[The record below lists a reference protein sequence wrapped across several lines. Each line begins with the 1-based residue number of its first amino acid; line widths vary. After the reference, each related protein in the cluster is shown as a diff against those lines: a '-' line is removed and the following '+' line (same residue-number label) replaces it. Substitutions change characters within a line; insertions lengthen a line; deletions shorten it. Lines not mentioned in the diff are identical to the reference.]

1 MDILLILLALL
12 FIALKKMEWVLVI
25 IMALCT
31 NLFNAGSI
39 VEHTFILPQQ
49 TDGALFL
56 IILLLLF
63 RSTAPMDY
71 PEEYWKLNRFLYIF
85 GGYLL
90 LVTVID
96 IFFNDVAL
104 LSIIR
109 TSRHWLFFL
118 FLYIAYHFQ
127 RETIQKALLI
137 TLYLVTF
144 ISGWMLFEHL
154 LGVDI
159 LFESFVDRLG
169 THRAKL
175 PTYLALFFSF
185 LVFVN
190 YFQFSKT
197 KQYLFLGILL
207 LSQLMTA
214 TRSIALAIFLGVAI
228 CVYFSAEKK
237 GWALCKLVGVVLVS
251 FMIVWSIPA
260 LKTRFAA
267 AQEEMSE
274 MREGSREVEGNTTFR
289 LLVLAERYEYL
300 TTNTQYYLFGVGNVW
315 ERDFPN
321 IFELGLYNEKTG
333 HVNQLD
339 TGDIVWPLIIL
350 RLGMI
355 GLVLFILGYWGVV
368 QLFFK
373 TKENPLSIAMIAYLL
388 SVLFITSFA
397 GSYCGRGDFWILP
410 LLCLVLLSNK
420 KEEEHVTYSFSNRM
434 VRL

>member
-12 FIALKKMEWVLVI
+12 FIALKKTEWVLVI

-31 NLFNAGSI
+31 DLFHAGSI

-96 IFFNDVAL
+96 IFFNHVVL

-127 RETIQKALLI
+127 RETIQKALQI

-144 ISGWMLFEHL
+144 VSGWMLFEHL
-154 LGVDI
+154 IGVDI
-159 LFESFVDRLG
+159 FFESFVDSLG
-169 THRAKL
+169 MHRAKL

-214 TRSIALAIFLGVAI
+214 TRSIALALFLGVAI
-228 CVYFSAEKK
+228 CVYFCAEKK
-237 GWALCKLVGVVLVS
+237 AMALCKLVGVVLVS

-260 LKTRFAA
+260 LKTRFVA

-274 MREGSREVEGNTTFR
+274 MRAGSREVEGNTTFR

-300 TTNTQYYLFGVGNVW
+300 TTKTQYYLFGVGNVW
-315 ERDFPN
+315 DRDFPN
-321 IFELGLYNEKTG
+321 IFEIGLYDEERG
-333 HVNQLD
+333 RAVQLD

-355 GLVLFILGYWGVV
+355 GLVLFILGYLGVIK
-368 QLFFK
+368 LFFK
-373 TKENPLSIAMIAYLL
+373 TKENPLSIATIAYLL
-388 SVLFITSFA
+388 SVLLFTSFA

-410 LLCLVLLSNK
+410 MLCLVLMRKNNIDK
-420 KEEEHVTYSFSNRM
+420 KYPVNSYF
-434 VRL
+434 